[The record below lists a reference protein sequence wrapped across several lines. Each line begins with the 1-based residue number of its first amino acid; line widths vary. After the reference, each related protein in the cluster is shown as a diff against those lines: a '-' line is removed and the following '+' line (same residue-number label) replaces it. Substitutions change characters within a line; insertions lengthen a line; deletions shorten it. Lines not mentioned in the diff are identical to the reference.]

1 MAGATTVGRL
11 GVCLVDDAEQ
21 QQLPMVERMAL
32 TLAVDVQQGHV
43 CLRLLRL
50 EILYVISQPGEELAL
65 GLRVCRLKV
74 LAAVDCSV
82 KCVFSAPPAFIR

>member
-11 GVCLVDDAEQ
+11 GIRLVDDTEQ

-32 TLAVDVQQGHV
+32 TLAVNVQQGHI
-43 CLRLLRL
+43 RLGLLGL
-50 EILYVISQPGEELAL
+50 EILYVIAQPGEELAL

-74 LAAVDCSV
+74 LSAVNCSI

>member
-1 MAGATTVGRL
+1 MTGTTTVGCL
-11 GVCLVDDAEQ
+11 GIGLVDHAEQ

-43 CLRLLRL
+43 RLSLL
-50 EILYVISQPGEELAL
+50 GLQILHVVAQPGEELAL